1 MHVSGNMLL
10 RDVTFLVYLLQL
22 IIKNSLIEIKIND
35 VSTFCELIINQPN
48 INRHLF
54 LISNYTKFCLSN
66 MLLDNKI

>member
-1 MHVSGNMLL
+1 MLL